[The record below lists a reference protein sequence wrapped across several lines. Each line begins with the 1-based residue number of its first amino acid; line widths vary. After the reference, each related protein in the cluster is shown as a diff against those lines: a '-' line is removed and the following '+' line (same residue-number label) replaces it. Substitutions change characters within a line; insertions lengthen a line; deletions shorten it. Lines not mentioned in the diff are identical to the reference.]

1 MTAVA
6 MRYVTAISKEPFLR
20 RTRHGSDR
28 RSRTGAAG
36 CSKDLL
42 ITFHIWLCANKAMC
56 HGIRRMKTFWSWT
69 PHRCFHGQKVDC
81 RDTNVSYAA
90 STEMR
95 QAGGLSANYARYSE
109 RGYMTIRYCT
119 MAGKIWTIIWWIIG
133 VGRIKVFLHE
143 NNLCFCTSI
152 CKKNLNDH
160 DYYFECT
167 NLFAHRIS
175 ISVSYDLRS

>member
-1 MTAVA
+1 MTAEVT
-6 MRYVTAISKEPFLR
+6 RYATAISKGPFLR

-36 CSKDLL
+36 CSKDLP
-42 ITFHIWLCANKAMC
+42 ITSRIWLCANKAMC

-69 PHRCFHGQKVDC
+69 PHSCFCGQKTDY
-81 RDTNVSYAA
+81 RDTNISYAA

-119 MAGKIWTIIWWIIG
+119 MAGKIWSSKVVCHLFRLCRYCFICFSFLSYNSRCDYSAQDGNSTNFRKIIC
-133 VGRIKVFLHE
+133 E
-143 NNLCFCTSI
+143 
-152 CKKNLNDH
+152 
-160 DYYFECT
+160 
-167 NLFAHRIS
+167 
-175 ISVSYDLRS
+175 